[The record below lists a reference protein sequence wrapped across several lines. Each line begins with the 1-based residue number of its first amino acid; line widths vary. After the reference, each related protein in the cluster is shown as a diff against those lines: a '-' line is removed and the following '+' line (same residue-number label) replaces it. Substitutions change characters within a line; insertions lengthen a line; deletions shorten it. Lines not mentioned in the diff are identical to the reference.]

1 MGFLLH
7 DAIIIAKARSGLQ
20 SHKNLYSL
28 GKPKSFVLSKDI
40 KFILSK
46 PILQKLDINFEILN
60 KKYYSR
66 LLGYEDK
73 KIIRFNFFC
82 KLLKFENN
90 FSIDISKN
98 EKPNYCLDIT
108 SQTESRRLYNKADLI
123 YDTGSLG
130 YTDNIKNSLNSL
142 IRILKKKGIIVHS
155 LPSNGYVTTGRV
167 QFNRFCLDSFYN
179 QVKLQVLFV
188 GYGFTQNFFTKIFF
202 GKGGGGGRII
212 DIQSN
217 PTLSM
222 LKNSR
227 CLLFYVVKK
236 EAYGSMQK
244 NIFFKK
250 CFAISIFFRKYFKG
264 IFFFIKY

>member
-7 DAIIIAKARSGLQ
+7 DAIIIIKARSGLQ

-28 GKPKSFVLSKDI
+28 GKPKSFVLCKDM

-46 PILQKLDINFEILN
+46 PILQKLDINFEILD

-73 KIIRFNFFC
+73 KIISFNFFC
-82 KLLKFENN
+82 KLLKFKNN
-90 FSIDISKN
+90 FSIDINKN
-98 EKPNYCLDIT
+98 EKPDYCLDIT
-108 SQTESRRLYNKADLI
+108 RQTESRRLFNKADLI
-123 YDTGSLG
+123 YDSGSLG
-130 YTDNIKNSLNSL
+130 YTDNIKNSLNVL
-142 IRILKKKGIIVHS
+142 IRILKKNGIMVHS
-155 LPSNGYVTTGRV
+155 LPSNGYVTTGKV
-167 QFNRFCLDSFYN
+167 QINRFCLDSFYN
-179 QVKLQVLFV
+179 QAKLQVLFV

-212 DIQSN
+212 DIESE
-217 PTLSM
+217 PRISR

-227 CLLFYVVKK
+227 CSIFYLVKK
-236 EAYGSMQK
+236 DTYGSVQK
-244 NIFFKK
+244 NLFFKK

-264 IFFFIKY
+264 IFFYTKY

>member
-1 MGFLLH
+1 MGFLLQ

-20 SHKNLYSL
+20 RYKNLYSL
-28 GKPKSFVLSKDI
+28 GKPKSFVLSKDM

-73 KIIRFNFFC
+73 KIISFNFFC

-98 EKPNYCLDIT
+98 EKPDYCLDIT
-108 SQTESRRLYNKADLI
+108 SHAESRRLFNKADLI

-130 YTDNIKNSLNSL
+130 YTDNIKNSLYSL
-142 IRILKKKGIIVHS
+142 IRILKKNGIIVHS
-155 LPSNGYVTTGRV
+155 LPSNGYVATGRV
-167 QFNRFCLDSFYN
+167 QINRFCLDSFYN
-179 QVKLQVLFV
+179 QAKLQVLFV

-217 PTLSM
+217 PILSM

-236 EAYGSMQK
+236 NAYGSVQK

>member
-1 MGFLLH
+1 MGFLLN
-7 DAIIIAKARSGLQ
+7 DAIIIAKARSCLQ
-20 SHKNLYSL
+20 RHKNLYSL
-28 GKPKSFVLSKDI
+28 GKPKSFVLSKDM

-46 PILQKLDINFEILN
+46 PILQKLDINFEILD

-66 LLGYEDK
+66 LLDYEDK
-73 KIIRFNFFC
+73 KIISFNFFC

-98 EKPNYCLDIT
+98 EKPDFCLDIT
-108 SQTESRRLYNKADLI
+108 SQRESRRLFNKADLI

-142 IRILKKKGIIVHS
+142 IRILKKNGIIVHS

-167 QFNRFCLDSFYN
+167 QINRFCLDSFYN
-179 QVKLQVLFV
+179 QTKLQVLYV

-202 GKGGGGGRII
+202 GKGGGRIV
-212 DIQSN
+212 DIESE
-217 PTLSM
+217 PSISR

-227 CLLFYVVKK
+227 CSIFYLVKK
-236 EAYGSMQK
+236 NACYSVK
-244 NIFFKK
+244 KKYFLKK

-264 IFFFIKY
+264 IFFFVKY